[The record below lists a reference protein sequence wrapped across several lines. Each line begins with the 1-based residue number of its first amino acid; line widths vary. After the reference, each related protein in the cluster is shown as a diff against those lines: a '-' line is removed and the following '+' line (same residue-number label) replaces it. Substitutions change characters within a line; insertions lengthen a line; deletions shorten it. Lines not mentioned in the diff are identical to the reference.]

1 MSNYQVW
8 LVAGVECILLLLICA
23 YMTYYFAA
31 KDRTPFYVIVLT
43 TMSFFLSFMI
53 IFLIPI
59 DIYTVSILSITL
71 LIVQVK

>member
-8 LVAGVECILLLLICA
+8 LVAGVESILLLLVCA
-23 YMTYYFAA
+23 YMTYHFAA

-43 TMSFFLSFMI
+43 TLSFFLSFMI

-59 DIYTVSILSITL
+59 DIYTVSIVSL
-71 LIVQVK
+71 